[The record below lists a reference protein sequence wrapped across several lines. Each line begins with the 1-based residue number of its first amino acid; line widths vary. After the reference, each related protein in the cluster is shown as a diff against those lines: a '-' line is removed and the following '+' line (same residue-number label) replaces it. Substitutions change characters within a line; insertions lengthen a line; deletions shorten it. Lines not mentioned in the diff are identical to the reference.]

1 MLVLTFLVLMVPGLI
16 LGKPRHHHHTHKRQH
31 VAINLENH
39 FHPDETTINELQM
52 AKEEDDMIKS
62 QLLPNMK
69 DVYIQR
75 EEAKLEQ
82 DSRLKY
88 PLSSGGVV
96 NDFAPAESASKK
108 FFDDDS
114 QNFWVGDDNNNNNN
128 KIEGREDEENKMV
141 KQQHGLPSDDE
152 TAKEVESSKFINNND
167 IEENRG
173 KNQEESANFNEE
185 NNNDRKTTNSKD
197 GATAAMRR
205 DSFHD
210 SEDFNDGFKTDDNN
224 SDNAISGNELG
235 DPKAKLPHITAIQ
248 HHRETQNQDQVSNR
262 LAGNE
267 MGDSSKRF
275 TTDDSM
281 DNIGADVK
289 PDSQISNVLK
299 SVFGQGDSQF
309 PMQKV
314 QYFEK

>member
-1 MLVLTFLVLMVPGLI
+1 MLVFTFLVLLVPGLI

-39 FHPDETTINELQM
+39 LHPDETTINELQM

-114 QNFWVGDDNNNNNN
+114 QNFWVGDDDNNNN

-248 HHRETQNQDQVSNR
+248 HYRETQNQDQVSNR